1 MSERFEFLPE
11 RCCACGACAVAC
23 MDQNDLDPAQ
33 GDAPFR
39 RCVTEERGLGAQAK
53 MRYRSIGCMHCEDAP
68 CIAACPMG
76 CIARDAETG
85 LVLCDNARCVGCR
98 RCETVCPVG
107 APTFGADGKMRKCD
121 GCVERVRAGLLPACV
136 RACPFDALRF
146 AEK

>member
-1 MSERFEFLPE
+1 MNGRLEFLPD

-39 RCVTEERGLGAQAK
+39 RCVTAERGLGAQAK
-53 MRYRSIGCMHCEDAP
+53 MRYRSTGCMHCEDAP

-76 CIARDAETG
+76 CITRDAETG
-85 LVLCDNARCVGCR
+85 FVLCDHASCIGCR
-98 RCETVCPVG
+98 RCEAACPVD
-107 APTFGADGKMRKCD
+107 APQIGADGKMRKCD

-136 RACPFDALRF
+136 RACPFDALRLR
-146 AEK
+146 